1 MIALV
6 LALGAAAANALSSVL
21 QRRAARDEPDEQ
33 SFHLG
38 LLLDLL
44 RRPAWLGG
52 IAALIAGFVLQA
64 SALDRAPL
72 ALVQP
77 VLVTELPF
85 TLLLARPLLN
95 LPWERRAAAAAVLIG
110 AGLAALLV
118 GMSPSGGG
126 PEPGGT
132 RWLLGAGATAGL
144 VVVLV
149 LVALRCRGSAR
160 AALLGTAAGTGF
172 ALTAAFMK
180 SAVGQLSGG
189 LGAVFTGW
197 PVYAMVA
204 AGIASLFLLQ
214 NAFQAGSIVAAQ
226 PAVTVSDPVV
236 STVLGALVL
245 GEQVRGGLWIV
256 LEVVGV
262 AAIVLGT
269 VELSRSPLVTG
280 AGADADQGGAGGDD
294 GPRAEDVDVRDHP
307 GPADVDDSST
317 GTHRVERPG

>member
-6 LALGAAAANALSSVL
+6 LALAAAAANALSSVL

-33 SFHLG
+33 AFHLR

-52 IAALIAGFVLQA
+52 IGALIAGFVLQA

-85 TLLLARPLLN
+85 TLLLAVPLLRM
-95 LPWERRAAAAAVLIG
+95 PWERRAAWAAVLIG

-126 PEPGGT
+126 PAPSGI
-132 RWLLGAGATAGL
+132 RWVLGAGATVGL
-144 VVVLV
+144 VVLLV
-149 LVALRCRGSAR
+149 LAGLRAQKSVR
-160 AALLGTAAGTGF
+160 AALLGTGAGVGF

-180 SAVGQLSGG
+180 GAVSQLSTG
-189 LGAVFTGW
+189 LSAVFTGW
-197 PVYAMVA
+197 QVYAMVA
-204 AGIASLFLLQ
+204 AGVASLFLLQ

-226 PAVTVSDPVV
+226 PAVTVSDPIV
-236 STVLGALVL
+236 STVLGALVFT
-245 GEQVRGGLWIV
+245 EHVRGGLWIV
-256 LEVVGV
+256 LEAVGV

-280 AGADADQGGAGGDD
+280 GGEQ
-294 GPRAEDVDVRDHP
+294 EDEVDVREEEAEEAA
-307 GPADVDDSST
+307 GRAR
-317 GTHRVERPG
+317 GA